1 MIILSTL
8 TPTFSLLTM
17 MYFQCIPEDAQNAVM
32 SFVKVKLYDLL
43 TVSKLFNK
51 IGFLSVTK
59 LRFNPYMG
67 MQVQKCT
74 NIRSLNLSCNNII
87 TDDCIK
93 NLVNLKSLNLSCN
106 TVITNEGIKNL
117 VNLRSLDLRYN
128 KNITD
133 KGLEKL
139 TNLKKLGLTNN
150 LSITVASV
158 EKLLHLRILKLKY
171 DEIDAGSEASLVLTN
186 IRSLNRMWNKR
197 LFNISY

>member
-1 MIILSTL
+1 MI
-8 TPTFSLLTM
+8 
-17 MYFQCIPEDAQNAVM
+17 YFPYIPEDAQKTVM
-32 SFVKVKLYDLL
+32 SFAKVNLCDLL

-67 MQVQKCT
+67 MYVQKCT
-74 NIRSLNLSCNNII
+74 NVRSLNLSCNNII
-87 TDDCIK
+87 TDECIK
-93 NLVNLKSLNLSCN
+93 NLVNLESLNLNCN
-106 TVITNEGIKNL
+106 TVITDEGIKKL
-117 VNLRSLDLRYN
+117 VNLRSLDLMYN

-139 TNLKKLGLTNN
+139 TNLKKLYLTNN
-150 LSITVASV
+150 LTITVASV

-171 DEIDAGSEASLVLTN
+171 DERDAGSDAVLVLAN

-197 LFNISY
+197 LLNISY